1 MERFLHFQNADSLD
15 AAWLTGDLQWSAEL
29 QPGVK
34 HAVAAHRNA
43 VAKYGF
49 STMHIV
55 WLQLIQLSSWGSM
68 FFNSFEKP

>member
-1 MERFLHFQNADSLD
+1 MTDRE
-15 AAWLTGDLQWSAEL
+15 DLQWSAEL

-55 WLQLIQLSSWGSM
+55 WLQLIQLSS
-68 FFNSFEKP
+68 